1 MDQKKVIEK
10 KLLLKKYED
19 TLEFYSQNGEDT
31 MQNTISGLNV
41 RIEKLNKYLA
51 FFSMSN
57 E

>member
-1 MDQKKVIEK
+1 MDQKKVIDK

-19 TLEFYSQNGEDT
+19 SLEFYSQNGEDT
-31 MQNTISGLNV
+31 MQITISGLNV